1 MCCRVPSLFVALIHQ
16 LFNFVFL
23 YVVIAYLF
31 GFLFWFLSNI
41 GMLARCAVML
51 LFVSPQAGRSQ

>member
-1 MCCRVPSLFVALIHQ
+1 MCCRVPSLFVALIQ
-16 LFNFVFL
+16 LLDFVFL
-23 YVVIAYLF
+23 YVAIAYLF